1 VTTSSLAREKTAM
14 MYKTMVLGLLQE
26 QYPALHEQLC
36 RQRMLLKTLDL
47 YAIELRTAHIAW
59 MEELRRASPDFDPS
73 QLSSEGL
80 ELAIQY
86 LQGILPSESPPTDD
100 AQETFSLD
108 NAMAY
113 LHRATPPA

>member
-14 MYKTMVLGLLQE
+14 LYKTMVLELLQE

-59 MEELRRASPDFDPS
+59 MEELRRAIPECAPS
-73 QLSSEGL
+73 QISSEAL
-80 ELAIQY
+80 ELALEH
-86 LQGILPSESPPTDD
+86 LQGALPSDSKPTDD
-100 AQETFSLD
+100 AEETFSLD
-108 NAMAY
+108 AAMAY